1 MKYWLFSKMQFLKP
15 LKFNGDIIRIY
26 LFFSNYYLLMKLLHV
41 EHLVYKRTFQIIILF
56 NVQNLCDLVIINTI
70 FFLDLWKLSVK
81 GFKQLTQGHTGGK

>member
-1 MKYWLFSKMQFLKP
+1 
-15 LKFNGDIIRIY
+15 
-26 LFFSNYYLLMKLLHV
+26 MKLLHV

-70 FFLDLWKLSVK
+70 FFLDLWKSSVK